1 MVRQVCSYPFDGLP
15 DGQSDAA
22 YSGSPDDPMFRAV
35 CLRYADAASYMREVC
50 ACVRA
55 RAGALASALQPCAPD
70 PCNMRPVQRATV
82 AMRDRCNTRP
92 LQRATVAT
100 RNPPPQRAPRGAT
113 CSMSASESCQDS
125 PSPAPARSADADRS
139 STTTRFSDL
148 LIALERPINSASVT
162 Y

>member
-15 DGQSDAA
+15 DGQSDAV

-55 RAGALASALQPCAPD
+55 CACGRACKRAATMRSRPLQH
-70 PCNMRPVQRATV
+70 ATV
-82 AMRDRCNTRP
+82 AARDRCNARP

-100 RNPPPQRAPRGAT
+100 RDRCNARPLQRATVATRDRCNTRPLQHATVATRDTQPLFSERGWPRGRHNEYRQGV
-113 CSMSASESCQDS
+113 S
-125 PSPAPARSADADRS
+125 
-139 STTTRFSDL
+139 
-148 LIALERPINSASVT
+148 
-162 Y
+162 

>member
-55 RAGALASALQPCAPD
+55 RAGALASALQPCTPD
-70 PCNMRPVQRATV
+70 PCNMRPLQRATV
-82 AMRDRCNTRP
+82 ATRDRCNARPLQRATVATRDRCTARPLQRATVALRDRCNTRP

-100 RNPPPQRAPRGAT
+100 RDTQPLFSKRG
-113 CSMSASESCQDS
+113 
-125 PSPAPARSADADRS
+125 
-139 STTTRFSDL
+139 
-148 LIALERPINSASVT
+148 
-162 Y
+162 